1 MVLFCT
7 DLDQTLIYSYKHEIG
22 QNRRC
27 VEVYQGRE
35 VSFMTQ
41 ETFRLLQKLKER
53 ACIVPVT
60 TRSVEQYRR
69 IALGIGS
76 LPYALVCNGGVLLLH
91 GKKEN
96 AWYEKSVELAQESR
110 AELKAAK
117 RYLELEADRTF
128 EVRLVEGLF
137 LFTKCRN
144 SQEVAA
150 RLRRELC
157 PQEAAGCVKQEPQ
170 KVQVF
175 CNGEKVYAVPCGLNK
190 GAAVARLREL
200 AGAQAVFAAGD
211 SAFDLPMLAQADF
224 AAAPSGCGWER
235 LPQCAHVREMPGRK
249 VFSEELLEAVLN
261 HPFFKFPSPRTYI
274 DASVS
279 SL

>member
-7 DLDQTLIYSYKHEIG
+7 DLDQTLIYSYKHDIG
-22 QNRRC
+22 QNRQC

-41 ETFRLLQKLKER
+41 ETFRLLGKLKER

-60 TRSVEQYRR
+60 TRSIEQYGR

-91 GKKEN
+91 GEKEK
-96 AWYEKSVELAQESR
+96 AWYEKSLELAQESR
-110 AELKAAK
+110 AELKAA
-117 RYLELEADRTF
+117 RRILELEADRTL

-144 SQEVAA
+144 PQQTVA
-150 RLRRELC
+150 RLEQELYA
-157 PQEAAGCVKQEPQ
+157 QEEKGGTKQELHPRT
-170 KVQVF
+170 VQVF
-175 CNGEKVYAVPCGLNK
+175 RNGEKVYAVPRGLNK

-200 AGAQAVFAAGD
+200 VGAKAVFAAGD

-224 AAAPSGCGWER
+224 AAAPPGCGWEG

-249 VFSEELLEAVLN
+249 VFSEELLEAALDQVAW
-261 HPFFKFPSPRTYI
+261 I
-274 DASVS
+274 S
-279 SL
+279 SS